1 MKPNSVLGTY
11 RHNIVI
17 MALFFGY
24 TVHVN
29 TAKPNKTDFADDI
42 EHSAIDI
49 INGEAFTEYSGIKLA
64 VHGDLLSR
72 AQMRHWFVNEPL
84 GDSEQLS
91 AHRIPA
97 SVPA

>member
-1 MKPNSVLGTY
+1 MKLHSVLDTY

-17 MALFFGY
+17 MALFLGH

-29 TAKPNKTDFADDI
+29 AAEPNKKDLADDI
-42 EHSAIDI
+42 KHSAIDV
-49 INGEAFTEYSGIKLA
+49 INGEAFTEYSVIKLA
-64 VHGDLLSR
+64 EHSDLLSR
-72 AQMRHWFVNEPL
+72 SQMSHWFINVHH
-84 GDSEQLS
+84 GGSQQLS

>member
-1 MKPNSVLGTY
+1 MKLHSVLDTY

-17 MALFFGY
+17 MALFLGH

-29 TAKPNKTDFADDI
+29 AAEPNKTDLADDI
-42 EHSAIDI
+42 KHSAIDV
-49 INGEAFTEYSGIKLA
+49 INGEAFTEYRS
-64 VHGDLLSR
+64 
-72 AQMRHWFVNEPL
+72 QMSHWFINVHH
-84 GDSEQLS
+84 GGSQQLS